1 MATPQV
7 VLEGGS
13 LPEDEWNEARLSS
26 SLVYLQHLH
35 TQVGFFK
42 IVRDAWSDS
51 NANL

>member
-13 LPEDEWNEARLSS
+13 LLEDEWNEARLSS
-26 SLVYLQHLH
+26 SLAYLQHLH
-35 TQVGFFK
+35 TQVDFFK
-42 IVRDAWSDS
+42 IARDAWHNS